1 MSDKVIDLEAAR
13 KRLRSPE
20 PESLDYDEEIAWA
33 EEEMDAVEEE
43 IEGYGD
49 HINDLTNYI
58 LELATYLGAITIAR
72 DSESV
77 PKEWVEVWTKFKAER
92 EIPEEDEDDEVQY
105 EIVFEPDLEFPT
117 DDN

>member
-1 MSDKVIDLEAAR
+1 MSDKVIDLESAR

-33 EEEMDAVEEE
+33 EEE
-43 IEGYGD
+43 IEGYGT
-49 HINDLTNYI
+49 HISDLTNYI

-77 PKEWVEVWTKFKAER
+77 PKEWVEVWIKFKAQR
-92 EIPEEDEDDEVQY
+92 EASKEEDDEEQY
-105 EIVFEPDLEFPT
+105 EIVFEPDMEFPT

>member
-1 MSDKVIDLEAAR
+1 MSDKVIDLESAR

-77 PKEWVEVWTKFKAER
+77 PKEWVEVWIKFKAQRDAR
-92 EIPEEDEDDEVQY
+92 EEEDDEEQY
-105 EIVFEPDLEFPT
+105 EIVFEPDMEFPT

>member
-1 MSDKVIDLEAAR
+1 M
-13 KRLRSPE
+13 RSPE
-20 PESLDYDEEIAWA
+20 PDSLDYDEEIAWA

-49 HINDLTNYI
+49 HISDLTNYI

-77 PKEWVEVWTKFKAER
+77 PKEWVEVWIKFKAQRDAR
-92 EIPEEDEDDEVQY
+92 EEEDDEEQY
-105 EIVFEPDLEFPT
+105 EIVFEPDMEFPT

>member
-43 IEGYGD
+43 IEG
-49 HINDLTNYI
+49 
-58 LELATYLGAITIAR
+58 
-72 DSESV
+72 
-77 PKEWVEVWTKFKAER
+77 
-92 EIPEEDEDDEVQY
+92 
-105 EIVFEPDLEFPT
+105 
-117 DDN
+117 